1 MQFGVNFV
9 YLSITLINLRSF
21 YYYLQSIG
29 NSINMNKSN
38 KSFGRGAAVNEN
50 ISSKE
55 VRVISE
61 KGEMLGILNIRDAIE
76 KAFEQGLDLVEVSP
90 NANPPVCKIID
101 YGKYKYQ
108 LQKKLAEAKK
118 KQKTFEV
125 KEVKIRPGIE
135 DHDYD
140 VKLKSINRFL
150 SDGDKVKITLRFRG
164 REMAY
169 HQRGMDV
176 LKKLENDI
184 QLIAKIEQSP
194 KLEGR
199 QMTMVVAPK

>member
-1 MQFGVNFV
+1 
-9 YLSITLINLRSF
+9 
-21 YYYLQSIG
+21 
-29 NSINMNKSN
+29 MNKSN
-38 KSFGRGAAVNEN
+38 RSVDRSPAVNEN

-61 KGEMLGILNIRDAIE
+61 NGDMLGVLKITDAIK
-76 KAFEQGLDLVEVSP
+76 KAFELGLDLVEVSP
-90 NANPPVCKIID
+90 NASPPVCKIID

-108 LQKKLAEAKK
+108 LQKKLTEAKK

-125 KEVKIRPGIE
+125 KEVKLRPGIE

-140 VKLKSINRFL
+140 VKLKSIQRFL

-169 HQRGMDV
+169 HQRGFDV
-176 LKKLENDI
+176 LKKLET
-184 QLIAKIEQSP
+184 AIEQVAKVEQFP
-194 KLEGR
+194 KLEGK
-199 QMTMVVAPK
+199 QMTMVIAPR